1 MTGKELNDHLRRH
14 GYTQTELA
22 KALGKTQQNI
32 QYIFKAKSVKTE
44 KLEMIAQALG
54 KDMSFFLPDDSSEV
68 KRLQEV
74 LAVKEAEIRVLN
86 ERLDKLVT
94 IIQKARL

>member
-14 GYTQTELA
+14 GYTQTEVA

-74 LAVKEAEIRVLN
+74 LATKEAEIRVLN

>member
-74 LAVKEAEIRVLN
+74 LAAKEAEIRVLN
-86 ERLDKLVT
+86 ERLDKLVA

>member
-14 GYTQTELA
+14 GYTQTEVA

-86 ERLDKLVT
+86 ERLDKLVA